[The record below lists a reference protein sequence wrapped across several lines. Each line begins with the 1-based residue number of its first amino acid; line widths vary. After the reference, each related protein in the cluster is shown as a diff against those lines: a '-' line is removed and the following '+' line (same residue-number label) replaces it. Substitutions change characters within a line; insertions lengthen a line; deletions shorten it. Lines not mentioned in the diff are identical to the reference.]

1 MQLVGGNVAR
11 QQLEHL
17 IAAIRSTLADQQA
30 EIALLP
36 GEQDIGGQPQ
46 IGHRQLEALGVI
58 HLHRLAQGEHVVE
71 AQRIAHRGI
80 AQQFRSGLNMQRLS
94 LEGDG
99 TSAGYDSAHAASVG
113 VAAGTAAQ
121 WPARGQSA
129 VPAVRRSRMPATV
142 VTFCRKCSGLMV
154 PMMALLTAGWLNTS
168 SKPAVSGSSPSR
180 QMCPLASAFFT
191 RMPLPWSAA

>member
-1 MQLVGGNVAR
+1 
-11 QQLEHL
+11 
-17 IAAIRSTLADQQA
+17 
-30 EIALLP
+30 
-36 GEQDIGGQPQ
+36 
-46 IGHRQLEALGVI
+46 HRQLEALGVI

-121 WPARGQSA
+121 WPAGVSPQY
-129 VPAVRRSRMPATV
+129 RRSGVRE
-142 VTFCRKCSGLMV
+142 CR
-154 PMMALLTAGWLNTS
+154 LLL
-168 SKPAVSGSSPSR
+168 SR
-180 QMCPLASAFFT
+180 
-191 RMPLPWSAA
+191 SAANAAG